1 VRHSHSMD
9 QGYGGLVSTAHEWTL
24 KLLTTDW
31 FVLEGGVLPTD
42 LRVRELA
49 RIRQLF
55 PNSSSV
61 CTRSSFPRGHTDSST
76 LLPRSP
82 PHSCRHHHR
91 SGSLAAALCLA
102 NIVAD
107 SRYMLFTEFAGE

>member
-1 VRHSHSMD
+1 MD

-61 CTRSSFPRGHTDSST
+61 CTRSSFPRGHTDST
-76 LLPRSP
+76 
-82 PHSCRHHHR
+82 
-91 SGSLAAALCLA
+91 AALCLA